1 MPSTA
6 ANHTDRQSQPGSL
19 PTSQSTQTP
28 ATDQSSTRI
37 SKKKAKKAAR
47 REANILETEG
57 PLADEHPSLPSPSP
71 PRLFPPR
78 KDNTPEEL
86 QDNGDHVRRPVLDP
100 LGNFDFES
108 DLDPNHRTNTWTKSI
123 PYGVSP
129 PIDLPDPNSSSNSP
143 LVAPQLAEQG
153 GFNGTSPP
161 LSPSQRHARPVSHGG
176 QISTLR
182 QRSSEKNFRH
192 HQGNKPFAKT
202 PLPHLPQAHF
212 YGAPDINLGLGDWPN
227 VHNNDDAEQFKSF
240 DRIPTTDGSGQVDTM
255 PCLLIGS
262 SGRLDVLAV
271 EADKLRMICRLQK
284 IRGDVLGAKIL
295 PLECVPTSYSS
306 TSPLIVVLTHG
317 PRVDNDEEQ
326 RESSSGSDDSEA
338 MFDKKQTP
346 APSHH
351 TSLPDFQTRVDVFSI
366 ATKERVDTLFVSRP
380 TPSLPGIRGYSP
392 SPPPPVGEL
401 SICCSG
407 KFIALA
413 SATSGEVFVYNAS
426 EIGFRCLAKLWTTTQ
441 SRDFR
446 KYSSSSGSADSD
458 ASPADQSRGQQT
470 YPLPLLSL
478 NGRWLAIVPPSSPS
492 RPSINGVLPPS
503 VLGRRVLGL
512 DRLNAPSKPPA
523 TCIIESP
530 DAESILNRVAR
541 GVAKEVVKGAKW
553 LGEQGMQTW
562 HNYWNRDASPPQS
575 SAINSR
581 FPPAH
586 ETMYNIFPPT
596 HAPEARSPTNEPDV
610 VSIFDMLHLERLGA
624 GKAVDII
631 PTVATFQPP
640 GGCSFLSFAPTG
652 LTIMTATRKGDIQYI
667 WDLMQISHVRAASLV
682 STNPASVDGDMTN
695 STLKVRQIAK
705 YARLSSSSIV
715 DVLWTDPLG
724 DRFALL
730 TRNGTIHIFDLPQS
744 AFQWP
749 PPRKVSRAP
758 PQSPGLSPARAS
770 DFDATSGVLA
780 SAMKFAGKTQPI
792 LANLRGRAPS
802 IGATFSGVGGSGMGF
817 ASATGV
823 RGGKAVAAGLSKSV
837 GAASDTVTHL
847 RHAGDNRVHLNGLA
861 KDPRP
866 NQIAW
871 IKLRGE
877 LAVGAL
883 DGGVLRTF
891 KLKRREIGGKQS
903 VKIKVSVIDARS
915 ATERAIPSLEQ
926 LFRSSEPETDFR
938 RSRSKMNKQ
947 TSILHATHPLSRAEL
962 ETNAPYQPFHSDR
975 RVTLF
980 VYKANGNAEVD
991 LIGGSFTSSP
1001 SRFSSEVSS
1010 QQTANKTSQWVFGNE
1025 ISTTKLTLRVFVED
1039 DNGHGDSQAETGQ
1052 LSAGQSSTIIRQ
1064 TQATQNT
1071 SNPEDPIEQI
1081 VITTRRKKNKVP
1093 LGDRP
1098 GLNGD
1103 LLEDDGFFEDDCEVL
1118 DWAGDRV

>member
-1 MPSTA
+1 M
-6 ANHTDRQSQPGSL
+6 
-19 PTSQSTQTP
+19 
-28 ATDQSSTRI
+28 ATT
-37 SKKKAKKAAR
+37 
-47 REANILETEG
+47 
-57 PLADEHPSLPSPSP
+57 
-71 PRLFPPR
+71 
-78 KDNTPEEL
+78 
-86 QDNGDHVRRPVLDP
+86 
-100 LGNFDFES
+100 
-108 DLDPNHRTNTWTKSI
+108 
-123 PYGVSP
+123 
-129 PIDLPDPNSSSNSP
+129 NSP

-161 LSPSQRHARPVSHGG
+161 LSPSQRHARP
-176 QISTLR
+176 
-182 QRSSEKNFRH
+182 
-192 HQGNKPFAKT
+192 
-202 PLPHLPQAHF
+202 AHF

-326 RESSSGSDDSEA
+326 RESSSG
-338 MFDKKQTP
+338 
-346 APSHH
+346 
-351 TSLPDFQTRVDVFSI
+351 
-366 ATKERVDTLFVSRP
+366 
-380 TPSLPGIRGYSP
+380 
-392 SPPPPVGEL
+392 
-401 SICCSG
+401 
-407 KFIALA
+407 
-413 SATSGEVFVYNAS
+413 
-426 EIGFRCLAKLWTTTQ
+426 
-441 SRDFR
+441 
-446 KYSSSSGSADSD
+446 
-458 ASPADQSRGQQT
+458 
-470 YPLPLLSL
+470 
-478 NGRWLAIVPPSSPS
+478 
-492 RPSINGVLPPS
+492 
-503 VLGRRVLGL
+503 
-512 DRLNAPSKPPA
+512 LNAPSKPPA

-652 LTIMTATRKGDIQYI
+652 LTIITATRKGDIQYI
-667 WDLMQISHVRAASLV
+667 WDLMQISHLRAASLV

-770 DFDATSGVLA
+770 DSDATSGVLA